1 MTENGPAVEPGC
13 TGDWKWSSWDR
24 VYWGRRRYSLVSDPW
39 SSHFSEPTFLSLGG
53 VGLVLKR
60 QRWWDWWIISR
71 WCLTDLLQI
80 NPSKYFFHK
89 KNNVPTMWLQ
99 YDACYCVPDPFC
111 LALQSKGLSHSG
123 EKSKKC
129 DQWHRNQKVC
139 LCRLRLL
146 FCRVIPPCPCPCH
159 LNHFLHTLFSLSIL
173 LFSPSIPD
181 ITSRKYDTCGLGDWN
196 HLQFRIE
203 GHSVPHPTFTFTTH
217 PLSMICTMMIHL
229 LYDIA
234 HIHNCDNR

>member
-1 MTENGPAVEPGC
+1 
-13 TGDWKWSSWDR
+13 
-24 VYWGRRRYSLVSDPW
+24 
-39 SSHFSEPTFLSLGG
+39 
-53 VGLVLKR
+53 
-60 QRWWDWWIISR
+60 
-71 WCLTDLLQI
+71 
-80 NPSKYFFHK
+80 
-89 KNNVPTMWLQ
+89 MWLQ

-146 FCRVIPPCPCPCH
+146 FCRVIPPCLCPCH
-159 LNHFLHTLFSLSIL
+159 LNHFLHTLFLLFIL
-173 LFSPSIPD
+173 RSLFSPSIPD
-181 ITSRKYDTCGLGDWN
+181 TTSRKYDTCGLGDWN